1 MKQIFLTFFFVCFSL
16 FQLNAQQYQFKK
28 YKVEE
33 GLVSNETFDMLQDSK
48 NRIWISTTGGIS
60 CFNGSAF
67 KNYTIEDGLASN
79 ISFSI
84 FEDSKER
91 IWVGTLNNGVSII
104 EDEKITSPTGVDF
117 NFLGSAT
124 KFLEGTDG
132 TIYIFFL
139 KGIVVYKNGRLEYLI
154 KKDEENDFLSFQ
166 SADWFDSNTIYI
178 ASAERGIYKL
188 TLAPLKLENIYNAQ
202 NGVNNICYT
211 VLVDG
216 KKNIWVGGYGE
227 LNKIS
232 NGKLT
237 VYKFDPADFDEN
249 RVHGILEEN
258 ENELYLS
265 FEGNGFG
272 IFNKQTGKL
281 KIIDEKNGLPS
292 KYTYE
297 MIKDSEGK
305 HWMTSYGEG
314 IIRFRDTSFKIYD
327 DAQGLPSKIVDGF
340 VDWNGK
346 WIVDT
351 EARLVAFNS
360 EKQIP
365 PITNA
370 LSIKNI
376 IIRPQ
381 NNLQYSADV
390 KVLELSSVDAAP
402 KLIDEG

>member
-1 MKQIFLTFFFVCFSL
+1 MKHIYFALFFLVATCTVVS
-16 FQLNAQQYQFKK
+16 AQQYQFKK

-33 GLVSNETFDMLQDSK
+33 GLVSNETFAILQDGK
-48 NRIWISTTGGIS
+48 NRIWISTTSGIS
-60 CFNGSAF
+60 CFNGSTF
-67 KNYTIEDGLASN
+67 KYYTTEAGLAS
-79 ISFSI
+79 
-84 FEDSKER
+84 KGR

-104 EDEKITSPTGVDF
+104 EDEKITNPTGVDF

-124 KFLEGTDG
+124 EFLEGTDG

-139 KGIVVYKNGRLEYLI
+139 KGIVTYKNGKLEYFI

-188 TLAPLKLENIYNAQ
+188 TLAPLKLENIYNAEH
-202 NGVNNICYT
+202 GINNICYT

-227 LNKIS
+227 LDKIS

-237 VYKFDPADFDEN
+237 VYKFDPEDFDEN
-249 RVHGILEEN
+249 RVHGILEVN

-292 KYTYE
+292 KYTYQ
-297 MIKDSEGK
+297 MIKDTEGNY
-305 HWMTSYGEG
+305 WMTSYG
-314 IIRFRDTSFKIYD
+314 
-327 DAQGLPSKIVDGF
+327 
-340 VDWNGK
+340 
-346 WIVDT
+346 
-351 EARLVAFNS
+351 
-360 EKQIP
+360 
-365 PITNA
+365 
-370 LSIKNI
+370 
-376 IIRPQ
+376 
-381 NNLQYSADV
+381 
-390 KVLELSSVDAAP
+390 
-402 KLIDEG
+402 